1 MAKTAEQKIFGGSA
15 LIAGKGAFES
25 VTLEKRYR
33 EEGEPTT
40 EYIAAIAHFGNLGEL
55 MLNGIFR
62 KRITADK
69 KLVEWCYGSFVDE
82 LKKFKGAT
90 YAELPAKAEALK
102 GKQVEIT
109 VENYLNYEMKPA
121 NKYIINLV

>member
-15 LIAGKGAFES
+15 LIAGKGVFES
-25 VTLEKRYR
+25 ITLEKRYR

-69 KLVEWCYGSFVDE
+69 KLIEWCYGSFIDE
-82 LKKFKGAT
+82 LKKFKGET
-90 YAELPAKAEALK
+90 YASLPSKGEALK
-102 GKQVEIT
+102 GKQVEII
-109 VENYLNYEMKPA
+109 VEDYLNYEMRPTS
-121 NKYIINLV
+121 KYIINLV